1 MYYASKLRVIVCSS
15 LENIAHPILLSH
27 RRTPQHK
34 RCLSKCKVKK
44 KKKKRKSQRA
54 GGRVEGCY
62 RTVIC
67 DKAAA
72 WGDGA
77 SAQAS
82 NVSASLEPLDAALL
96 CAGKSEVDR

>member
-1 MYYASKLRVIVCSS
+1 M
-15 LENIAHPILLSH
+15 
-27 RRTPQHK
+27 
-34 RCLSKCKVKK
+34 
-44 KKKKRKSQRA
+44 
-54 GGRVEGCY
+54 EGCY

>member
-1 MYYASKLRVIVCSS
+1 M
-15 LENIAHPILLSH
+15 
-27 RRTPQHK
+27 
-34 RCLSKCKVKK
+34 
-44 KKKKRKSQRA
+44 
-54 GGRVEGCY
+54 EGCY

-67 DKAAA
+67 DKA